1 MTTEP
6 LAAETAQA
14 AGKPGLA
21 RRGRRWLWTLA
32 ALLAV
37 AAVSAWIALGV
48 GLWMDAT
55 RGTIFV
61 LAIVAALATEA
72 LFWTCA
78 AALGVTVFEAR
89 RRIWARITGQ
99 T

>member
-6 LAAETAQA
+6 LAAA
-14 AGKPGLA
+14 KPSLA

-48 GLWMDAT
+48 GLWMDAQ
-55 RGTIFV
+55 RGAIFV

-89 RRIWARITGQ
+89 RRIWRRITGQ
-99 T
+99 A